1 MSNSGLSTSTTTNT
15 KYIEAVREYEKGLSK
30 PLRDGP
36 MAERCMF
43 FLRAYSHV
51 SERHLSSEDRIVDFG
66 CGSGSATKWLIE
78 HGYCADGVDILEYWG
93 RDSHLLG
100 EVGPELSGR
109 VRARLHIVDPLKNEL
124 PFPDS
129 SIAFLFSDQT
139 LEHVFDY
146 RPVFAEQARV
156 LKPGGVAIHRFPHGL
171 TIVEPHTNVPLAPLT
186 KIPLYL
192 AMWALLG
199 RRNERQVGLSWR
211 DTFDSNRRLLGTTNY
226 VSPRVIIQATTGLG
240 LDAWFEDLLC
250 ISQGRAGRLYR
261 SAVSAGVGGIAKIIL
276 SHSQDNRLLVL
287 AKPFDSCALK

>member
-43 FLRAYSHV
+43 FLRAYSHM

-66 CGSGSATKWLIE
+66 CGSGAATKWLIE

-100 EVGPELSGR
+100 EVGPKLSGR

-129 SIAFLFSDQT
+129 SIVFLFSDQT

-171 TIVEPHTNVPLAPLT
+171 TIVEPHTNVPLTPLT

-199 RRNERQVGLSWR
+199 RRNERQAGLSWR
-211 DTFDSNRRLLGTTNY
+211 DTLDSNRRLLATTNY
-226 VSPRVIIQATTGLG
+226 TSTRAMLCATTGLA
-240 LDAWFEDLLC
+240 LDACFEDFLC
-250 ISQGRAGRLYR
+250 ISKGRAGRLYKTG
-261 SAVSAGVGGIAKIIL
+261 AFVGLGGIARAVL
-276 SHSQDNRLLVL
+276 SYAQYNRFLVL
-287 AKPFDSCALK
+287 RKV